1 MYLTGVQSAFSG
13 DMLGNAFQVLEGYT
27 QNNPY
32 LGVFII
38 LVLSIVM
45 GTVMLS
51 IGGLIRLDRPDPQKI
66 LPYECGLDPYGD
78 AMEMVKP
85 RYYVYAMLFLAFDIE
100 LLFMF
105 PWAVIFKDMEKMGYG
120 NVAFFEMIMF
130 ILILFVGLIYVW
142 IKGALE
148 WE

>member
-1 MYLTGVQSAFSG
+1 MYVTGVSAAASMQSQSAFQILDSFTK
-13 DMLGNAFQVLEGYT
+13 NT
-27 QNNPY
+27 PY
-32 LGVFII
+32 LGVG
-38 LVLSIVM
+38 VLLFLGIAMSGI
-45 GTVMLS
+45 MLA
-51 IGGLIRLDRPDPQKI
+51 IGGLIRVNKPDDAK
-66 LPYECGLDPYGD
+66 LSTYECGLEPVGD
-78 AMEMVKP
+78 ALEKVKP

-105 PWAVIFKDMEKMGYG
+105 PWAVIFKDMEKIGYG

-130 ILILFVGLIYVW
+130 IVILFIGLVYVW